1 MGVFMK
7 IPTII
12 IVSTSF
18 AIFLLGFG
26 CEKGEEQDSMPITQ
40 GKKSTVR
47 QSIKESAPK
56 IQEKTQEKEPL
67 SKELIFKPSE
77 SSESGEKETAD
88 TKSRN
93 MADPDKAA
101 ASAEKQEKKTPERP
115 LMEKGR
121 KYIVQKGD
129 TLVSIA
135 AKKDIY
141 GDPLKWVVLYRSN
154 IDRFSANSGDI
165 LPDEVLSEGSSLKLV
180 NSLEMEENLKNRSNT
195 RWVLNVFSSQK
206 EENVVPLVIKLIKQG
221 YLVYLTRAEV
231 KGTEWIRIRVGFY
244 PDRKTAM
251 SKVNKME
258 ALLEVF
264 DIWAVQIGDQE
275 FAQYISY

>member
-1 MGVFMK
+1 MK

-56 IQEKTQEKEPL
+56 TREKTQEKEPL
-67 SKELIFKPSE
+67 PKELIFKPSE
-77 SSESGEKETAD
+77 PSESGKKETAD

-93 MADPDKAA
+93 MADSDKAA
-101 ASAEKQEKKTPERP
+101 ASVKKQEKKTPERP

-154 IDRFSANSGDI
+154 IDRFSANSGDV
-165 LPDEVLSEGSSLKLV
+165 LPDEVLPEGSSLKLV
-180 NSLEMEENLKNRSNT
+180 NSLEMEENLKNRSNA

-231 KGTEWIRIRVGFY
+231 KGVEWIRIRVGFY

-275 FAQYISY
+275 FAQYIKY